1 MQSGTPQMQ
10 NFRQLLINVSSSI
23 LLDNIFLT
31 TKRIVVNPSIDDIES
46 AGDRYDRLN
55 NYYMIGFENRKERF
69 AER

>member
-1 MQSGTPQMQ
+1 MQ

-23 LLDNIFLT
+23 PLDNILLI
-31 TKRIVVNPSIDDIES
+31 TKSIVVNPPIDDIES
-46 AGDRYDRLN
+46 AGDRFDRLN